1 MKASNWRKQKYLVI
15 DNYTV
20 IKGYET
26 FLLDL
31 FEKSSTG
38 KRKLEKPKKLKGLL
52 TLEECKDLFL
62 DIEIKKNRENA
73 KDLEV
78 PYLEAKRLQIEDGVI
93 QYGLNFEE
101 FC

>member
-1 MKASNWRKQKYLVI
+1 MQAIPDSLR
-15 DNYTV
+15 
-20 IKGYET
+20 
-26 FLLDL
+26 
-31 FEKSSTG
+31 
-38 KRKLEKPKKLKGLL
+38 
-52 TLEECKDLFL
+52 